1 MRFKERKL
9 SDEIAVDLIL
19 RIKTNIDSGDSIG
32 VARTKVI
39 GHSFNSRIYKLLIK
53 RQDYIDL
60 VNYYMNKV
68 GNYYG
73 YRKEGLRLKPCS
85 QRPRE

>member
-1 MRFKERKL
+1 MRLNDRKL
-9 SDEIAVDLIL
+9 QDDIAVDLISK
-19 RIKTNIDSGDSIG
+19 IKANIDSGDSIG

-39 GHSFNSRIYKLLIK
+39 GHSFNSKIYKALLK
-53 RQDYIDL
+53 RSDYVDL

-85 QRPRE
+85 QRRRE